1 MPIKSLASHGWSP
14 FHQATGQ
21 YAGGWEVARRR
32 GEIPVPH
39 NTKMTA
45 ILRRISMAWGGWR
58 VDGRFAVAAIGLV
71 LAVTFVG
78 VYPLLSTPQTQDWL
92 TYRLAG
98 EHLLSG
104 GPLYVV
110 DGALVYA
117 YPPPTAVMWAWGMTD
132 GLWLV
137 MKLVALASVCLLFPF
152 RVGLAIAALAFMTL
166 PVQDDL
172 ILGNVMTF
180 FLVAVMWSVFA
191 RGWRAAVPLGIVL
204 AFAFKPAIGPL
215 LTWMVLRDRPM
226 LVRIVAVAVAT
237 SILFAILA
245 GPSRY
250 LEYLDSLPMTASFIH
265 AWAGNVGLNSM
276 FPTFWP
282 GGIVLGYVLTVV
294 AAVRLDSRRSC
305 AVALAMTLLA
315 QPSLAYPYAV
325 FLVPAVL
332 VLWDADRRRSLLAGV
347 LLPVSTLVML
357 PASAILAWLAA
368 ERPLVRTTRHAQA
381 DWPNPG
387 VNHQD

>member
-1 MPIKSLASHGWSP
+1 MA
-14 FHQATGQ
+14 AT
-21 YAGGWEVARRR
+21 
-32 GEIPVPH
+32 
-39 NTKMTA
+39 
-45 ILRRISMAWGGWR
+45 LRRMSIAWGEWR

-71 LAVTFVG
+71 LAIAFVG
-78 VYPLLSTPQTQDWL
+78 VHPLFSTPQAQDWL

-104 GPLYVV
+104 SPLYVV
-110 DGALVYA
+110 DGAFLYA
-117 YPPPTAVMWAWGMTD
+117 YPPPTAVVWSWGMTD

-137 MKLVALASVCLLFPF
+137 MKLVALASLCLLFPF
-152 RVGLAIAALAFMTL
+152 RIGLTIAALAFVTL

-180 FLVAVMWSVFA
+180 FLVAVMWAVFA
-191 RGWRAAVPLGIVL
+191 RGWRGAVPLGIVL

-226 LVRIVAVAVAT
+226 LVRIGAVAAAT

-250 LEYLDSLPMTASFIH
+250 LDYLNSLPMTASFIH
-265 AWAGNVGLNSM
+265 AWAGNVGLNTM

-282 GGIVLGYVLTVV
+282 AGIVLGYGLTVL
-294 AAVRLDSRRSC
+294 AAARLDARRSC

-315 QPSLAYPYAV
+315 QPSLGYSYAV
-325 FLVPAVL
+325 FLIPAVF
-332 VLWDADRRRSLLAGV
+332 VLWDADRRRALLAGIV
-347 LLPVSTLVML
+347 LPVSTLVVL

-368 ERPLVRTTRHAQA
+368 ERPLVRTTRHAQT
-381 DWPNPG
+381 DRPPPG
-387 VNHQD
+387 VSHQH